1 MSWTKVT
8 KATSGAAVAGWG
20 DMEWGNDPWGSP
32 AGTAWVKQSDSSDTW
47 ILRDI
52 LYDSAVTYDS
62 ATPYSSGWTVDTWT
76 KVADAI

>member
-8 KATSGAAVAGWG
+8 KATSGVAVAG
-20 DMEWGNDPWGSP
+20 
-32 AGTAWVKQSDSSDTW
+32 WVKQSDSSDTW